1 MEYIKIIK
9 SYIDKITDLNFKSL
23 NSDLGS
29 IEREKNLTKL
39 NNVVR
44 SLLNSFLY
52 MPCNRGINNNL
63 VMNMTFSDI
72 KYSSLINNKK
82 SSIEKKSSIPLTL
95 CSVPNHKFM
104 YLRTHP
110 EEEVD
115 SFHVLPNRDLL
126 VSAYPWS
133 NCFSIKSILESS
145 ISISKLL
152 SHIDNI
158 VETEQQ
164 RSVSPERLKEHKY
177 DVFFWSLRENLLV
190 HH

>member
-1 MEYIKIIK
+1 
-9 SYIDKITDLNFKSL
+9 
-23 NSDLGS
+23 
-29 IEREKNLTKL
+29 
-39 NNVVR
+39 
-44 SLLNSFLY
+44 
-52 MPCNRGINNNL
+52 
-63 VMNMTFSDI
+63 MNMTFSDI

-82 SSIEKKSSIPLTL
+82 SSIEKKSHLLYVQFLIISL
-95 CSVPNHKFM
+95 CICAHTPRK
-104 YLRTHP
+104 
-110 EEEVD
+110 VD

-177 DVFFWSLRENLLV
+177 DVFSGV
-190 HH
+190 